1 MEKVEA
7 TLAEPNKL
15 NIARSLDARSPLKT
29 DKKMDGNE
37 AGDEL
42 ILVKILRNLK
52 HDFYHLSQPR
62 DGGARGYREPQEPQT
77 RVSQFELGAKIFIN
91 LKFKRYYK
99 DNINPIIHGIFSK

>member
-29 DKKMDGNE
+29 DKKNGRG
-37 AGDEL
+37 GDEL

-62 DGGARGYREPQEPQT
+62 DGGARGYREPQEPPT
-77 RVSQFELGAKIFIN
+77 RV
-91 LKFKRYYK
+91 
-99 DNINPIIHGIFSK
+99 